1 MDTWGG
7 QLWAGP
13 LHPWGLHPPAQ
24 EATGLTRQK
33 GLDFLERVVS
43 ARQHNGQESAKGW
56 VRALD
61 KPRVLRL
68 QGRPLWGAPG
78 AM

>member
-1 MDTWGG
+1 MGRTPPP
-7 QLWAGP
+7 LGP
-13 LHPWGLHPPAQ
+13 PPPGAQ